1 MEMYQAGRDH
11 ILKATRR
18 VDANLYVKTELKN
31 LIYFA
36 LITEEVQPA
45 SRCCI
50 NHSLPPPK
58 YDQSHIAR
66 ILHVYIF

>member
-18 VDANLYVKTELKN
+18 VDANLYVKTEQKK

-45 SRCCI
+45 SRCSI
-50 NHSLPPPK
+50 NHSPPPK
-58 YDQSHIAR
+58 YDHISRASYT
-66 ILHVYIF
+66 YIF